1 MAARII
7 IQDNYS
13 GQLSMTIIHHSIG
26 ENMKRS
32 IAALVLTTSLVV
44 AGSALAQSKLDK
56 VVKVGS
62 LGDQSSLY
70 ADIGGPGSVVTAQMA
85 IEDSGLLA
93 KGWKIDLI
101 TADHQNK
108 PDIGTNIAKQW
119 IDVEKVDVVV
129 DLASSGVGLA
139 VANVAKER
147 NIVNLNSGSA
157 SSDLT
162 GAQCSPNT
170 VHWVYD
176 TYMLANG
183 TGKALV
189 KSGGDSWFFLTA
201 DYAFGMALERDTAAV
216 VKANGGQV
224 LGGVK
229 HPLNNADFSSFLLQ
243 AQSSKAKIIGLANA
257 GGDTT
262 NSIKQ
267 AAEFGIV
274 AGGQKLAGMLMF
286 ITDVHALGLNV
297 SQGLNFTETFYWDM
311 NDKTRAFTKR
321 FNEKYKKSPPTM
333 VHAGV
338 YSSLIH
344 YFKAL
349 EALGGNPHDGAAV
362 VAKMKEMPTDD
373 PLFGAGSI
381 RADGRKIH
389 PAYLFEV
396 KKPAESKYPW
406 DYYKLVATI
415 PADEAFIPL
424 EKSVCPMVKKS

>member
-1 MAARII
+1 MK
-7 IQDNYS
+7 
-13 GQLSMTIIHHSIG
+13 QLV
-26 ENMKRS
+26 
-32 IAALVLTTSLVV
+32 AALLLTTGLVF
-44 AGSALAQSKLDK
+44 AGGALAQEKLDK
-56 VVKVGS
+56 VVKVGA
-62 LGDQSSLY
+62 LGDQSGLY
-70 ADIGGPGSVVTAQMA
+70 QDIGGPGSIVAAQMA

-101 TADHQNK
+101 SADHQNK
-108 PDIGTNIAKQW
+108 PDVGVNIGKQW
-119 IDVEKVDVVV
+119 IDVEKVDVFV

-139 VANVAKER
+139 IANLAKEK
-147 NIVNLNSGSA
+147 NVVNLNSGSA

-162 GAQCSPNT
+162 GVQCSPNT

-176 TYMLANG
+176 TYMLAHG
-183 TGKALV
+183 TGEALV
-189 KSGGDSWFFLTA
+189 KSGGDTWFFLTA
-201 DYAFGMALERDTAAV
+201 DYAFGQALDRDTSAV
-216 VKANGGQV
+216 VTANGGKV

-243 AQSSKAKIIGLANA
+243 AQNSKAKVIGLANA

-262 NSIKQ
+262 NAIKQ

-286 ITDVHALGLNV
+286 ITDVNALGLNV
-297 SQGLNFTETFYWDM
+297 AQGLNFTETFYWDM
-311 NDKTRAFTKR
+311 NDQTRAFTKR
-321 FNEKYKKSPPTM
+321 FNERFKKSPPTM
-333 VHAGV
+333 VQAGV

-349 EALGGNPHDGAAV
+349 EALGGNPHDGRMV
-362 VAKMKEMPTDD
+362 VAKMKELPTDD
-373 PLFGAGSI
+373 PLFGKGSI

-396 KKPAESKYPW
+396 KKPSESKYPW
-406 DYYKLVATI
+406 DYYRLIATI
-415 PADEAFIPL
+415 PADEAWLPL